1 MTAVAHAPLGYQPSA
16 RANAGA
22 RLDTA
27 AYLRFLEAKVPNPQ
41 AQGFVVD
48 PADIHPKL
56 HDKKHQ
62 ALIVQALCRGGRR
75 ACFAKFG
82 LGKSVIQLETTRLC
96 VKHANDNGLPLPAGA
111 TKHVGL
117 IVAPLGVRGEFVRD
131 AAMLGLTVKFIRG
144 PEEIEWSWTS
154 GVDLYL
160 ANYETIRDGK
170 LDPRL
175 FTATSLDEADVLR
188 GFGGSKTFREF
199 MRLFETVRYRF
210 VATAT
215 PSPNE
220 FIEFLAYAAYLGVM
234 EVGEGK
240 TRFFK
245 RNSAKADE
253 LTLHP
258 HKTREFWLWVA
269 SWAVVVQKP
278 SDICPCQCHKDS
290 TSSDSGSGASSCSP
304 GCPGPSGTEPGS
316 APATAADRTSPPP
329 ITCEPA
335 ASSAADACD
344 PSTAAREPAP
354 TSSGKTCSTDA
365 DGPRTRIGPTTAA
378 GASTSASVGSPSST
392 SSKTWDNPATGLPST
407 GSTTTAP
414 TSRATASGSTGLP
427 RPTTA
432 VRTGRTSAPDYCSAC
447 RCNEGYDLPP
457 VAVNWH
463 EVGDESRPE
472 EPEHWGQRR
481 MFAEDAIGVVGASRV
496 KRDTIGPRLVKA
508 LSLIAARPDDHC
520 ILWHDLEAERLAIEQ
535 ALPSVVSVYGTQ
547 DLTTREEAIS
557 FFSNGL
563 FQYLAAKPVL
573 AGAGCNFQ
581 RHCHWAVF
589 LGVGFK
595 FRDFIQAVHR
605 IVRFLQ
611 DREVTIDIV
620 FSERERPVVAELKRK
635 WAQHLEMEERMSE
648 IIRQYGLG
656 ELALAETL
664 GRSLVDPVKDR
675 VEISGPCYRLV
686 RNDCIHELGRMPDAS
701 VHLIVT
707 SIPFGNMYEY
717 SPTFNDLGHTD
728 DADHFWRQ
736 MDFLIPQLFRVL
748 QPGRDAIIH
757 VKDRIVPGGINGL
770 GFQTVSPFSDQCV
783 ARFIAHGFAFISRI
797 SSNTDVV
804 KENNQTY
811 RLAYGEQMKD
821 GSRQGNGMPEYVLKF
836 RRPPTDLSNGY
847 ADRPV
852 VKHRPRHVDAESGQ
866 TAVFDQAAW
875 QRGKIRPVPGDSGY
889 SLARWQVDAAG
900 VWRSSGDG
908 LVPTDELAA
917 SVAWAQSYVSDAAFK
932 ATAFSAPPDA
942 YRCIPLDQVASL
954 EAGQVFKT
962 WRQTCF
968 TGIYRYEFHVAVGE
982 TLAFHGR
989 LPSDFTLLPAHSLDP
1004 EVWTDVMQARGM
1016 NTLQAQANQEK
1027 HLCPLPFDIVERAIR
1042 QHSMPGETVL
1052 DPFGGLM
1059 TVPYLAVKMDRM
1071 GIGVELNAG
1080 YFADG
1085 CRYVQSMAEGK
1096 AVPGLF
1102 QWMGIDP
1109 VDEGMVQDVVAP
1121 EEGVAA

>member
-1 MTAVAHAPLGYQPSA
+1 MPDAAHAPLGYHPA
-16 RANAGA
+16 AVATAGG

-48 PADIHPKL
+48 PADIHPRL
-56 HDKKHQ
+56 HDKAHQ

-82 LGKSVIQLETTRLC
+82 LGKSVIQLETVRLA
-96 VKHANDNGLPLPAGA
+96 VKHANDNGLPLPPGA
-111 TKHVGL
+111 TRHAGL
-117 IVAPLGVRGEFVRD
+117 IVAPLGVRGEFLKD
-131 AAMLGLTVKFIRG
+131 AMMLGLSIKFINSPLELFG
-144 PEEIEWSWTS
+144 S
-154 GVDLYL
+154 DLYIT
-160 ANYETIRDGK
+160 NYEPVRDGK
-170 LDPRL
+170 LDPRM
-175 FTATSLDEADVLR
+175 FVATSLDEADVLR

-240 TRFFK
+240 TRFFR

-258 HKTREFWLWVA
+258 HKEREFWLWVA
-269 SWAVVVQKP
+269 SWAVVVQRP
-278 SDICPCQCHKDS
+278 SDLGC
-290 TSSDSGSGASSCSP
+290 SD
-304 GCPGPSGTEPGS
+304 
-316 APATAADRTSPPP
+316 
-329 ITCEPA
+329 
-335 ASSAADACD
+335 
-344 PSTAAREPAP
+344 
-354 TSSGKTCSTDA
+354 
-365 DGPRTRIGPTTAA
+365 
-378 GASTSASVGSPSST
+378 
-392 SSKTWDNPATGLPST
+392 
-407 GSTTTAP
+407 
-414 TSRATASGSTGLP
+414 
-427 RPTTA
+427 
-432 VRTGRTSAPDYCSAC
+432 
-447 RCNEGYDLPP
+447 EGYDLPP
-457 VAVNWH
+457 VSVNWH
-463 EVGDESRPE
+463 EVGDQSPAE
-472 EPEHWGQRR
+472 EPEHWGQRK
-481 MFAEDAIGVVGASRV
+481 MFADDAIGVVGASRV
-496 KRDTIGPRLVKA
+496 KRDTIGPRLEKA

-520 ILWHDLEAERLAIEQ
+520 ILWHDLEAERAAIEA
-535 ALPSVVSVYGTQ
+535 ALPGVVSVYGTQ
-547 DLTTREEAIS
+547 DLSLREEAIQ
-557 FFSNGL
+557 FFSQGL

-635 WAQHLEMEERMSE
+635 WAQHIEMEERMSE

-664 GRSLVDPVKDR
+664 ARSIVDPVKDR
-675 VEISGPCYRLV
+675 IEVTGPTYRLV
-686 RNDCIHELGRMPDAS
+686 RNDCIHEVGRMPDAS

-707 SIPFGNMYEY
+707 SIPFGNQYEY

-728 DADHFWRQ
+728 DVDHFWAQ
-736 MDFLIPQLFRVL
+736 MDFLIPQLWRVL
-748 QPGRDAIIH
+748 EPGRDAIIH
-757 VKDRIVPGGINGL
+757 VKDRITPGGINGL

-783 ARFIAHGFAFISRI
+783 AAFIKHGFAFIARVT
-797 SSNTDVV
+797 SNTDVV

-811 RLAYGEQMKD
+811 RLAYGEQLKD
-821 GSRQGNGMPEYVLKF
+821 GSRMGNGMPEYILKF
-836 RRPPTDLSNGY
+836 RKPPSDLSNGY

-866 TAVFDQAAW
+866 TAVFDQGAW
-875 QRGKIRPVPGDSGY
+875 QRGKIRPVPDSGGY

-900 VWRSSGDG
+900 VWRSSGDC
-908 LVPTDELAA
+908 LLSTDEIAWN
-917 SVAWAQSYVSDAAFK
+917 VAWARFQIEDSPRAEGWRRAGLRPMQYHCV
-932 ATAFSAPPDA
+932 
-942 YRCIPLDQVASL
+942 PLDQVASL
-954 EAGQVFKT
+954 EAGQLFKT

-968 TGIYRYEFHVAVGE
+968 TGIYHYEFHVAVGE

-1004 EVWTDVMQARGM
+1004 DVWTDVMQARGM

-1042 QHSMPGETVL
+1042 QHSMPGEVVL

-1059 TVPYLAVKMDRM
+1059 TVPYLAVKMDRI

-1080 YFADG
+1080 YFTDG
-1085 CRYVQSMAEGK
+1085 CRYVEQAAQGK
-1096 AVPGLF
+1096 AAPGLF
-1102 QWMGIDP
+1102 QWMGIEP
-1109 VDEGMVQDVVAP
+1109 VDEAMVATLP
-1121 EEGVAA
+1121 EASAEEVAA